1 MKNPSPASRD
11 QEHPEPQELNRPV
24 PKVLLALVAL
34 LLAWAVYYIVT
45 DAPGLE
51 SSSRPQGAQPTP
63 AAPAP
68 ATD

>member
-1 MKNPSPASRD
+1 MNSPTPSSRD
-11 QEHPEPQELNRPV
+11 NENPEPQELNRPV

-34 LLAWAVYYIVT
+34 LLVWAVYYIVA

-51 SSSRPQGAQPTP
+51 SSSTPQGTQPTP

-68 ATD
+68 SAD